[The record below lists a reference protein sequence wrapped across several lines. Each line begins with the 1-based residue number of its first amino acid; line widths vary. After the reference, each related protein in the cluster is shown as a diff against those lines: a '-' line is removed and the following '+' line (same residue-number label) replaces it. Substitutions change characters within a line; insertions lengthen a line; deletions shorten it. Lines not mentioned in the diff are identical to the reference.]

1 MSAEH
6 PPEIAELL
14 RQQEEIKQKLEVW
27 RKQQEEKK
35 IKEQEKIELNKFVA
49 VLGKKRAFNGLKYCL
64 PPPKRL
70 KRCFHNIKV
79 IQKKEEELAKERA
92 GVKEECVRDIENYL
106 EEIKKKKNEETPC
119 L

>member
-6 PPEIAELL
+6 PPEILELMKQL
-14 RQQEEIKQKLEVW
+14 EEIKHKLDVW

-35 IKEQEKIELNKFVA
+35 IREQEKIELDKFIG
-49 VLGKKRAFNGLKYCL
+49 VLGKKRAFIGLKYSL

-92 GVKEECVRDIENYL
+92 DTKEECIQDIRNYL
-106 EEIKKKKNEETPC
+106 EEIKEI
-119 L
+119 

>member
-6 PPEIAELL
+6 PPEIVELL
-14 RQQEEIKQKLEVW
+14 RQQEEIRRKLETW

-35 IKEQEKIELNKFVA
+35 IKEQEKVELDKFVGI
-49 VLGKKRAFNGLKYCL
+49 LGKKRTFLSVKYSL

-92 GVKEECVRDIENYL
+92 NIKEECIRDIRNYL
-106 EEIKKKKNEETPC
+106 EDLEEI
-119 L
+119 